1 MLSEFKKFLLRGNV
15 MDLAVGVII
24 GGAFSGIVDSLV
36 KDMITPVLSL
46 FTGKVDFSN
55 LSFTIPNTSA
65 TIAFGSFFTAV
76 INFIILGFVIFL
88 LVKFINKIMTIG
100 QKPAEPEKE
109 TTKKCKYCCS
119 EIPLEATRC
128 PHCTSELGEE

>member
-36 KDMITPVLSL
+36 NDMITPVLSL
-46 FTGKVDFSN
+46 FTGKVDFSS

-100 QKPAEPEKE
+100 QKPSEPEAV
-109 TTKKCKYCCS
+109 TTKKCKYCLS

-128 PHCTSELGEE
+128 PHCTSELED